1 MDIQQ
6 RPMEAPR
13 LLSGW
18 MMGSADTQES
28 HDILW
33 DDVEHLPSAAVS
45 FLLIALPL
53 SLLLPVMANFAGN
66 AYGNRII
73 AGFIAPSWER
83 LLLILAWELLMMP
96 LLAGVAHLAGRFFQ
110 VPVNRR
116 QAFLV
121 VTLST
126 IPLWLASLA
135 LAVPSLIFILITG
148 MVALALSSYAMYR
161 CIRRL
166 LAVEDDCL
174 ATLFCGVIMVC
185 ALPAWTVI
193 LALVLIH

>member
-1 MDIQQ
+1 MRNLQ
-6 RPMEAPR
+6 
-13 LLSGW
+13 
-18 MMGSADTQES
+18 
-28 HDILW
+28 H
-33 DDVEHLPSAAVS
+33 
-45 FLLIALPL
+45 FLGDLTMT
-53 SLLLPVMANFAGN
+53 SLKLK
-66 AYGNRII
+66 
-73 AGFIAPSWER
+73 
-83 LLLILAWELLMMP
+83 
-96 LLAGVAHLAGRFFQ
+96 
-110 VPVNRR
+110 
-116 QAFLV
+116 
-121 VTLST
+121 TL
-126 IPLWLASLA
+126 LASLA